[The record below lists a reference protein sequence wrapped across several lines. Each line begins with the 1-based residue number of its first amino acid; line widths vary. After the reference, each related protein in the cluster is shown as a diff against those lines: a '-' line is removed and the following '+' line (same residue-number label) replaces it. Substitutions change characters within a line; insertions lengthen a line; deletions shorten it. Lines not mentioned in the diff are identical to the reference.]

1 MKKHSPTS
9 FCVLLFAMLAI
20 ATGRVGAAEA
30 PNLFARENLV
40 AWCIVPFDGKQR
52 TPEQRAEMLERL
64 GIKHFAYDHRPE
76 HHPTFEREL
85 LALKKHGVD
94 LLSIISPSPQML
106 ALLEKHNMRPQVWA
120 SFAAAPASVT
130 VFEERVKFS
139 VAAILPLVEKTR
151 KMGCPLGL
159 YAHGGWS
166 GYPEN
171 MVAVAKCLREEHGAS
186 HVGIVYN
193 LHWAHNVLDRFPAV
207 MEALKPYLICLN
219 LNGMTK
225 NGSAVGKMILPL
237 AQGELDLTL
246 LKQIRDSGYA
256 GPIGILNH
264 TNEDAELRLQDN
276 LDGLKWLASQL
287 DGKTAGPKPEP
298 RSWMEPAEVSARMF
312 ARSNLASGSTVPLDG
327 KKRAPEE
334 QAAMLEKVG
343 IGKFVGDG
351 RGGDKA
357 EWDEVLEALK
367 RHQIELLGWRFPTTL
382 NADAKAALELLKRH
396 GVKTQLWVGG
406 SGGPVQV
413 KDAADQEARLQG
425 EVERLAPIA
434 IAAAEIGCTV
444 GLYNEGD
451 WYGEPANALAIVQ
464 TLKAQGF
471 PNVGIVYN
479 MHHGPTHLARLVGV
493 LARNL
498 PHLLCFNLNAADIGG
513 APTGRQIL
521 PLGVATEDLHVLHLL
536 REGAYRG
543 PIGILSNTGEDTEAR
558 LLDNLDGLQWL
569 VQKLDRKPPG
579 PKPHY
584 RTHIE
589 Q

>member
-1 MKKHSPTS
+1 MKPQSPTS
-9 FCVLLFAMLAI
+9 FFVLIFAILAI
-20 ATGRVGAAEA
+20 AVGRLGAAEA
-30 PNLFARENLV
+30 HNLFERENLV

-64 GIKHFAYDHRPE
+64 GIKHFAYDFRPE

-85 LALKKHGVD
+85 LALQKHRID
-94 LLSIISPSPQML
+94 LLSVNSPSPQML
-106 ALLEKHNMRPQVWA
+106 ALLEKYNLRPQVWA

-151 KMGCPLGL
+151 KMGCQLGL

-166 GYPEN
+166 GYPDN
-171 MVAVAKCLREEHGAS
+171 MIAVAKCLRKEHGAS

-193 LHWAHNVLDRFPAV
+193 FHWAHNVLDRFPSV

-219 LNGMTK
+219 INGMTK
-225 NGSAVGKMILPL
+225 NGPAVGKMILPL
-237 AQGELDLTL
+237 GQGDLDLTL
-246 LKQIRDSGYA
+246 LKQIRGSGYA

-264 TNEDAELRLQDN
+264 SNEDAELRLQDN
-276 LDGLKWLASQL
+276 LDGLNWLALQL
-287 DGKTAGPKPEP
+287 DGKPVGPKPKP
-298 RSWMEPAEVSARMF
+298 RSWVEPAEVSSRMF
-312 ARSNLASGSTVPLDG
+312 ARSNLASGSIVPVDG

-334 QAAMLEKVG
+334 QAAMLEKIG
-343 IGKFVGDG
+343 IRKFVGDG
-351 RGGDKA
+351 RGGYNA
-357 EWDEVLEALK
+357 QWDDELDALK

-382 NADAKAALELLKRH
+382 NADAKATLELFKRH
-396 GVKTQLWVGG
+396 GLKPQLWVGG

-413 KDAADQEARLQG
+413 KDAADQEDRLQG
-425 EVERLAPIA
+425 EVKRLAPIA

-444 GLYNEGD
+444 GLTNEGD

-464 TLKAQGF
+464 TLKAQGIS
-471 PNVGIVYN
+471 NVGIVYN
-479 MHHGPTHLARLVGV
+479 MHHGPPHIARLVGV

-498 PHLLCFNLNAADIGG
+498 PHLLCFNLNTADVGG
-513 APTGRQIL
+513 EATGRQIP
-521 PLGVATEDLHVLHLL
+521 PLGVGSDDLHVLHVL
-536 REGAYRG
+536 RESAYRG
-543 PIGILSNTGEDTEAR
+543 PIGILNSTSKDTAAR

-569 VQKLDRKPPG
+569 VQKLDGKPPG
-579 PKPHY
+579 PEPQY
-584 RTHIE
+584 RTHVE